1 MNEQPRIAHTEP
13 DSAKVIAGNFRSN
26 GPPPIEGHDLARICK
41 NTTASDDDARLIEAL
56 RQRYPGVDFRLA
68 RGAEEWYRIGGVVD
82 STGNRLAKDISEW
95 ADRAF
100 LECGQNFKT
109 LLRHCR
115 ENGLIATRHQGTT
128 LYIAAPLGEKAE
140 EFLQIE
146 VDRIQ
151 EIRDR
156 LLVDKEHL
164 PEDLEELID
173 PLDPIAVE
181 QEPLGSVSYVYR
193 RKTEVAVFMEELDTH
208 HASKHPARRFMEDW
222 NRGSACRHRPFCHEW
237 NLKLHQHR
245 GRFGENKMDV
255 AAMAVNHAPLPR
267 MEANVGKKGTALQSA
282 LGHFDKHAGF
292 PFAWFFY
299 MVAKL
304 YVPPMLGEAVH
315 RDLDGD
321 FAYLPH
327 RDTAILRDWIADPYF
342 V

>member
-1 MNEQPRIAHTEP
+1 MNESLHTQPEA
-13 DSAKVIAGNFRSN
+13 SNVIQGHFQGSRGA
-26 GPPPIEGHDLARICK
+26 PIEGHDLARICK
-41 NTTASDDDARLIEAL
+41 SAAATDDDAALLDAL
-56 RQRYPGVDFRLA
+56 RQRYPGVDFRLT
-68 RGAEEWYRIGGVVD
+68 RGDEEWYRIGGVVD
-82 STGNRLAKDISEW
+82 AQGNRLAKDISEW

-115 ENGLIATRHQGTT
+115 EHGLVATRHQGTT

-151 EIRDR
+151 EVRDR
-156 LLVDKEHL
+156 LLVGEDHQ

-181 QEPLGSVSYVYR
+181 QEPLGPVTYVYR
-193 RKTEVAVFMEELDTH
+193 RKTEVSVFMEELDTH
-208 HASKHPARRFMEDW
+208 QAIKHPVRRFMDDW
-222 NRGSACRHRPFCHEW
+222 NRSSASRSRPFCHEW

-255 AAMAVNHAPLPR
+255 AAMAVHRGAALPR
-267 MEANVGKKGTALQSA
+267 MESNLGKKGTALQTA
-282 LGHFDKHAGF
+282 LGQFDKHAGF

-299 MVAKL
+299 MAAKL
-304 YVPPMLGEAVH
+304 YVPPLLGETVQK
-315 RDLDGD
+315 DLDGD
-321 FAYLPH
+321 FAYLPF
-327 RDTAILRDWIADPYF
+327 RDTTVLREWVTDPYF